1 MSVATL
7 TCEIE
12 AMRTTFNN
20 LNALRGPFCNGGH
33 RPLKTDEE
41 ITLGKLA
48 DEIARMQMT
57 KSVLAAEEMMK
68 MGTAK

>member
-1 MSVATL
+1 MSVESL
-7 TCEIE
+7 TSEIE

-20 LNALRGPFCNGGH
+20 LNALRGPFCHGGH
-33 RPLKTDEE
+33 RPLKSYEE
-41 ITLGKLA
+41 KALGKLA

-68 MGTAK
+68 MRTAK